1 MIITWAQLNQH
12 HLGVLRSYL
21 VKFVP
26 DHIWALFLDK
36 WTKLGS
42 LAELVALAKWPKPSQ
57 PICDLADVM
66 AMLQILLR
74 AVMPLSKDSA
84 QFLGGMKDAT
94 YVEGFFSFERRS
106 VDWYFNFPYS
116 WSQGWWKQLSKTP
129 CGPFLSNQAVF
140 QNLFV
145 MLYLNHWHQEK

>member
-1 MIITWAQLNQH
+1 MSTVESASFGSAQEL
-12 HLGVLRSYL
+12 LGQICAR
-21 VKFVP
+21 
-26 DHIWALFLDK
+26 
-36 WTKLGS
+36 
-42 LAELVALAKWPKPSQ
+42 KWPKPSQ

-116 WSQGWWKQLSKTP
+116 
-129 CGPFLSNQAVF
+129 
-140 QNLFV
+140 
-145 MLYLNHWHQEK
+145 